1 MAAARQNRYGNRD
14 ATMILMGLGTGFGG
28 CGPSL
33 GSAVLHVRSV
43 EFSRAKDHPVGF
55 LQCILARSRLCKD
68 VCTVAVLQMKTT
80 LTGDEAS
87 QGRSYPWQLD
97 AISYGVMQL
106 LSAFI
111 AASACGRVL

>member
-1 MAAARQNRYGNRD
+1 
-14 ATMILMGLGTGFGG
+14 
-28 CGPSL
+28 
-33 GSAVLHVRSV
+33 
-43 EFSRAKDHPVGF
+43 
-55 LQCILARSRLCKD
+55 

-87 QGRSYPWQLD
+87 QGRSYPWQPD

-111 AASACGRVL
+111 AASACARVL